1 MAITDIRYTVL
12 QTVNE
17 VLQKLGLDTVTILN
31 ANKISKELV
40 AHINDVVSNLSDFG
54 NWMEQLVTA
63 NVTAQ
68 VSVMD
73 YSIQTSEVIKNIGD
87 IYIAGRRGP
96 LNSLDLDTMRV
107 MTRVT
112 AYGQPSQFCIFGT
125 DSNGN
130 PLIRVRPIP
139 DQSVDG
145 SLFSILYYVKP
156 PIYTTSDAS
165 TLIPF
170 PARVVVLGTLAAYT
184 LRESGG
190 AQSDMYTSYYTQY
203 VDARRSNLNRFNSNT
218 GWDVNF
224 SPGRTGGRWRR

>member
-17 VLQKLGLDTVTILN
+17 VLQKMGLDTVAVLA

-63 NVTAQ
+63 NITAQ
-68 VSVMD
+68 SSVSD
-73 YSIQTSEVIKNIGD
+73 YSIQTSAVVKNIGD

-96 LNSLDLDTMRV
+96 LNSVDLDTMRI
-107 MTRVT
+107 MTRTT
-112 AYGQPSQFCIFGT
+112 ARGQPSQYCIFGT

-130 PLIRVRPIP
+130 PLIRVRPTP
-139 DQSVDG
+139 DSSQNG

-156 PIYTTSDAS
+156 PIYTTSDGA

-190 AQSDMYTSYYTQY
+190 AQSDMYTSYYNQY
-203 VDARRSNLNRFNSNT
+203 LDARRSALNRFNSYT
-218 GWDVNF
+218 GWDVSF
-224 SPGRTGGRWRR
+224 TPGRTGRWRR